1 MKVSEKKDAMEA
13 KYGKTIDEISQT
25 IPADDLDIE
34 EAVIMLLMVAF
45 NHGDAINGLH
55 ELLAYGA
62 ELDENEVMY
71 G

>member
-1 MKVSEKKDAMEA
+1 MKVSEKIDEMEA
-13 KYGKTIDEISQT
+13 KYGMTIEEISQT

-45 NHGDAINGLH
+45 NHGDVINGLL
-55 ELLAYGA
+55 ELLAYGT